1 MRLPQRSYRLIAPVF
16 VGLQALVLVSC
27 EPTSTLD
34 PLSADGLTAS
44 EQRGGKHRA
53 FSIALSAP
61 DSSLTPGQQVQAT
74 AVVKDARG
82 GVIANP
88 RVTWTVAERDI
99 AAVSATGLVTAD
111 TSTGSTTISAT
122 ADNVTRTMTVSVT
135 RDDVPETPAEPSG
148 EGLDVVL
155 AGFGDEHAGR
165 CIRAHDLDHG
175 ERHDA
180 QDR

>member
-1 MRLPQRSYRLIAPVF
+1 MRLPQRSYRIIAPVF

-53 FSIALSAP
+53 ASIALSAP

-74 AVVKDARG
+74 AVVKDQRG
-82 GVIANP
+82 NVISNS
-88 RVTWTVAERDI
+88 RVSWAVASREI
-99 AAVSATGLVTAD
+99 ASVSATGLVTAD

-122 ADNVTRTMTVSVT
+122 ADNVTRTMTVSV
-135 RDDVPETPAEPSG
+135 
-148 EGLDVVL
+148 
-155 AGFGDEHAGR
+155 
-165 CIRAHDLDHG
+165 
-175 ERHDA
+175 A
-180 QDR
+180 QDQVSESPPDVTDDTTSTRRPDGW